1 MAFSYLYI
9 NRLVDTWEFTIIFYL
24 FFICLK
30 TSIINYVKK
39 QFEPH
44 QNALFLVCGLWIVC
58 EMKNYYFLV
67 TSVTE
72 VPREDLPSHKSDF
85 TIQTSIISFL
95 SNQEK
100 NYRSQTSKKQ
110 LWWRLSKIAWEIL
123 SSSNVLH
130 THLNR
135 KQK

>member
-1 MAFSYLYI
+1 MKIQSLGFVFRYKGNVGSGQNYKLNKVAFSYLYI
-9 NRLVDTWEFTIIFYL
+9 NGLVDTWEFTIIFYL

-44 QNALFLVCGLWIVC
+44 QNALFLVCDLWLPC

-72 VPREDLPSHKSDF
+72 VPREDLSSHKSH
-85 TIQTSIISFL
+85 
-95 SNQEK
+95 
-100 NYRSQTSKKQ
+100 TSKKQ
-110 LWWRLSKIAWEIL
+110 LWWDFQR
-123 SSSNVLH
+123 
-130 THLNR
+130 
-135 KQK
+135 